1 VSAFDTALSL
11 QASVNDAFGNEVL
24 DAPGVAVQVQGL
36 DPSDPVAVVE
46 HVLEGPRYSHT
57 VTVPEGLEATL
68 SITFGLNG
76 TRIGEPVVITVTP
89 PPPPAQSLKYVYI
102 AVGISSFLLLL
113 GAFFYRRY
121 QLYAAAELAKV
132 NLEMEG
138 QGQRFSMQK
147 KALEAEKEE
156 LEEEVRLKKHSEE
169 ELKVMVSALEAV
181 TKERQDE
188 LKEVMMESKEL
199 KIDKLLGKGG

>member
-36 DPSDPVAVVE
+36 DPSDLVAVVE

-181 TKERQDE
+181 SKERQDE
-188 LKEVMMESKEL
+188 LKEVMMESKAL